1 MSEPTQRSILRGVLA
16 LPRTIWL
23 LGAISLLNDAASDMI
38 YPLVPLYL
46 ASILMAGPKALG
58 VIEGIAE
65 AVSSIIKLIAGVL
78 ADRAGHTRRW
88 VIAGYGIAGFA
99 RPLIGLTT
107 SWIGVLACRFADR
120 VGKGLRTAPRDALIS
135 HSVAP
140 NQRGLAF
147 GFHRAMDNFGA
158 VIGPLAAGALL
169 AAGVGLRDVFLLA
182 VIPAILVL
190 ALAFAVREPDA
201 PVQPKGQKI
210 SWTFAGLPKPFRRY
224 LWVLGLF
231 TLGNSSNMFL
241 LLRANELGASATR
254 VTLMWALFSAVAAFL
269 STPLSALSDRFGR
282 ARVLG
287 IAWLA
292 YAAAYLL
299 IGFLPSADWA
309 LWAAFAGYGA
319 VTAALEGTEKALV
332 ADLVPRERSGTAFGW
347 YNLVSGILLL
357 PASLIFGWLWSALG
371 PIVAFAFGA
380 ACAFVAAILLRV
392 WVLPGIDEGSS
403 PDTRTSS

>member
-1 MSEPTQRSILRGVLA
+1 MTQRSLLRGVLA

-23 LGAISLLNDAASDMI
+23 LAAISLVNDTASDMI

-58 VIEGIAE
+58 VIEGVAE
-65 AVSSIIKLIAGVL
+65 AVSSVIKLIAGVL
-78 ADRAGHTRRW
+78 ADRSGRTRMW
-88 VIAGYGIAGFA
+88 VIGGYGIAGFA

-107 SWIGVLACRFADR
+107 SWLGVLACRFADR
-120 VGKGLRTAPRDALIS
+120 VGKGLRTAPRDALIN
-135 HSVAP
+135 HSIAP
-140 NQRGLAF
+140 DQRGLAF
-147 GFHRAMDNFGA
+147 GFHRAMDNLGA
-158 VIGPLAAGALL
+158 VVGPLTAGALL
-169 AAGVGLRDVFLLA
+169 ALGVGLRDVFLLA
-182 VIPAILVL
+182 IIPAILVL
-190 ALAFAVREPDA
+190 ALAFAVPEPEA
-201 PVQPKGQKI
+201 PPRLAGQKFG
-210 SWTFAGLPKPFRRY
+210 WTFAGLPRPFRRY

-269 STPLSALSDRFGR
+269 ATPLSALSDRFGR

-292 YAAAYLL
+292 YAAAYVL
-299 IGFLPSADWA
+299 IGLLPSADWA

-332 ADLVPRERSGTAFGW
+332 ADLVPRERGGTAFGW

-357 PASLIFGWLWSALG
+357 PASMIFGWLWSALG
-371 PIVAFAFGA
+371 PLAAFGFGA
-380 ACAFVAAILLRV
+380 ACALCAAILLRV
-392 WVLPGIDEGSS
+392 WVLPSIGNASH
-403 PDTRTSS
+403 